1 MKSKIAM
8 LTALLAAALALPSVA
23 GAPAQPAGWL
33 LIAQAD
39 RSKPTCELD
48 GRRVPQG
55 MTLCREGYVH
65 TCGRSGSWERG
76 SKSC

>member
-8 LTALLAAALALPSVA
+8 LTALLAGALALPSLA
-23 GAPAQPAGWL
+23 GAPAQSAGWL

-39 RSKPTCELD
+39 RGTPTCELD

-65 TCGRSGSWERG
+65 TCGRSGNWERS
-76 SKSC
+76 SKAC